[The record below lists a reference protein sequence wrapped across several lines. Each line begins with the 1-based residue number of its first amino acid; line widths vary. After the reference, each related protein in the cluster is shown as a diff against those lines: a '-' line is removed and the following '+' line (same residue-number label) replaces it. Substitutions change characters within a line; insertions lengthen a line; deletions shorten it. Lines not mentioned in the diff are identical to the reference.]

1 MVAGKRK
8 VKLKKG
14 AKQKVRK
21 KRKPQGSPFSS
32 FAFSARK
39 LTVWLMLLLLATF
52 AALYLNECSSYR
64 QKFFPGGNVEL
75 SAPPDEAVSLKE
87 GLAAGSFSDPEESQ
101 RSSLSLNPQDTGDP
115 RLLTGRKEEIIRY
128 EGYTVSYNV
137 DYKLANWVFWEL
149 TSGEALSKQEERSGK
164 FAPDPSLKG
173 KTAMNEDYSR
183 SGYDRGH
190 LAPAGDMKW
199 SMKSMQ
205 QSFYYSNIAPQNPRL
220 NQGIWNNL
228 ENRCRQWA
236 IAYDKV
242 LIVAGP
248 VLSNG
253 MKRLGKN
260 RIAVPG
266 QFYKVICAVSGGKYE
281 GIAYLLDNKD
291 YKNTSLR
298 SLAIPIDSVEKVTG
312 IEFFPELPEEAMRR
326 MKSAVD
332 MSCWFD

>member
-8 VKLKKG
+8 VKLKK
-14 AKQKVRK
+14 KIRQKVRK
-21 KRKPQGSPFSS
+21 KRKPSGSPFSS
-32 FAFSARK
+32 FVFSARK

-64 QKFFPGGNVEL
+64 QKFFSGGKIVL
-75 SAPPDEAVSLKE
+75 SLPQDEAVSPKE
-87 GLAAGSFSDPEESQ
+87 GFSTGSFSAPEESQ
-101 RSSLSLNPQDTGDP
+101 RPSLSLNPQDAGEP
-115 RLLTGRKEEIIRY
+115 RLLTDRKEEIIRY

-137 DYKLANWVFWEL
+137 DYKLANWVSWEL
-149 TSGEALSKQEERSGK
+149 TSTEAQSKKEERSGK
-164 FAPDPSLKG
+164 FVPDPSLKG

-199 SMKSMQ
+199 SMKPMQ
-205 QSFYYSNIAPQNPRL
+205 QSFYYSNIVPQNPQL

-236 IAYDKV
+236 IAYDEV

-248 VLSNG
+248 VLSNSL
-253 MKRLGKN
+253 KRLGKN
-260 RIAVPG
+260 RIAVPE
-266 QFYKVICAVSGGKYE
+266 QFYKVICTVSGGKYE

-291 YKNTSLR
+291 YKNVSLR
-298 SLAIPIDSVEKVTG
+298 SLAIPIDSVEKVAG
-312 IEFFPELPEEAMRR
+312 IEFFPKLSEQAMRR
-326 MKSAVD
+326 MKSVVN